1 MQCNYT
7 VDDDGRLAGLA
18 LGVYNSEAPVIDLP
32 DDFDTLYM
40 RDYRVVDGQL
50 VHDPLPKP
58 EPEPSET
65 EIMRQQIEQ
74 LQAQIN
80 ILIGGGD

>member
-7 VDDDGRLAGLA
+7 VDDAGRLAGLA
-18 LGVYNSEAPVIDLP
+18 MGVYNSEAPMIDLP

-40 RDYRVVDGQL
+40 QDYLVVDGKL
-50 VHDPLPKP
+50 VYDPLPKL

-80 ILIGGGD
+80 ILVGGGN

>member
-7 VDDDGRLAGLA
+7 VDDAGRLAGLA
-18 LGVYNSEAPVIDLP
+18 MGVYNSEAPVIDLP
-32 DDFDTLYM
+32 DDFDSLYM
-40 RDYRVVDGQL
+40 RDYKVVDGKL
-50 VHDPLPKP
+50 VYDPLPKL

-80 ILIGGGD
+80 ILVGGSN